1 MTTSEISIIR
11 FESGE
16 EIICD
21 YSIVENA
28 DGKFYRIKSPA
39 ILIPGPEGKLMFAR
53 WLPYADIENGIDIPA
68 SRIVFVV
75 KPMQDLVEHYNSV
88 VVNNIFVPQKKLATP
103 ELKLSLD

>member
-1 MTTSEISIIR
+1 MTNSDISIIR

-16 EIICD
+16 EIICN
-21 YSIVENA
+21 YTILENT

-53 WLPYADIENGIDIPA
+53 WLPYANIEDGIDIPVD
-68 SRIVFVV
+68 RVVFVV
-75 KPMQDLVEHYNSV
+75 KPMSDLIDHYNSV
-88 VVNNIFVPQKKLATP
+88 VVNNIFVPQKKIATP